1 MHFLL
6 DTNICIYLIKNRP
19 PGVLEKFKQ
28 HPPSEVAI
36 STITLFELEYRAE
49 KSNRRQQAQKAL
61 KKFLS
66 PLDIVDLDQVAAKE
80 AAVIRAQLEKK
91 GTPIGPYDILIAG
104 LARSRSMT
112 LVTNNTKEFSRVD
125 GLLLEDWTEEEGEEN

>member
-36 STITLFELEYRAE
+36 STITLFELEYGAE
-49 KSNRRQQAQKAL
+49 KSNRKQQSQKAL

-66 PLDIVDLDQVAAKE
+66 PLDIVDLDQAAANE

-125 GLLLEDWTEEEGEEN
+125 GLLLENWTEE

>member
-1 MHFLL
+1 MLFLL

-19 PGVLEKFKQ
+19 PVVLEKFKR
-28 HPPSEVAI
+28 HPPSEVSI
-36 STITLFELEYRAE
+36 STITLFELEYGAE
-49 KSNRRQQAQKAL
+49 KSNRKQQSQTAL

-66 PLDIVDLDQVAAKE
+66 PLDIVDLDQAAANE
-80 AAVIRAQLEKK
+80 AAVIRAQREKK

-112 LVTNNTKEFSRVD
+112 LVTTNTKEFSRID
-125 GLLLEDWTEEEGEEN
+125 SLFLENWTEE

>member
-28 HPPSEVAI
+28 HQPSEVAI
-36 STITLFELEYRAE
+36 STITLFELEYGAE
-49 KSNRRQQAQKAL
+49 KSNWKQQSQKAL
-61 KKFLS
+61 KNFLS
-66 PLDIVDLDQVAAKE
+66 PLDIVDLDRAAANE
-80 AAVIRAQLEKK
+80 AAVIRAKLEKK

-112 LVTNNTKEFSRVD
+112 LVTNDIKEFSRVD
-125 GLLLEDWTEEEGEEN
+125 GLLLENWTE

>member
-36 STITLFELEYRAE
+36 STITLFELEYGAE
-49 KSNRRQQAQKAL
+49 KSNRKQQSQKAL

-66 PLDIVDLDQVAAKE
+66 PLDIVDLDQAAANE
-80 AAVIRAQLEKK
+80 AAVIRAQLERK
-91 GTPIGPYDILIAG
+91 GTPIGSYDILIAG

-125 GLLLEDWTEEEGEEN
+125 GLLLENWTEE

>member
-6 DTNICIYLIKNRP
+6 DTNICIYLINNRP

-112 LVTNNTKEFSRVD
+112 LVTTNTKEFSRID
-125 GLLLEDWTEEEGEEN
+125 SLFLENWTEE